1 MKCVPRETKEF
12 ECFYLSEYNVEEFV
26 EWLNK
31 NSNCE
36 YEYINSYKNYISVY
50 YDNVSFD
57 YDINRWYVWKYEVL
71 YDYDE
76 DIFNKIY
83 RRI

>member
-1 MKCVPRETKEF
+1 MKCVLRETKEF

-57 YDINRWYVWKYEVL
+57 YDINRWYVWKYEGL

-76 DIFNKIY
+76 DTFDKIY

>member
-1 MKCVPRETKEF
+1 MKCVLRETKEF

-50 YDNVSFD
+50 CDNVSFD